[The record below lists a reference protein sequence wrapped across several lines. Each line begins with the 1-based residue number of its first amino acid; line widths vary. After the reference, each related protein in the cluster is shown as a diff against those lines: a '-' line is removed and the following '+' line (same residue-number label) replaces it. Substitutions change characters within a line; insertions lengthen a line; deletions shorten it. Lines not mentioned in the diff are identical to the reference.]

1 MSSPSIAEARSHPYS
16 ATSAQLDAT
25 RDRADGPLLRYL
37 LGAVLLLGAAIRLY
51 CAARLPFDQ
60 DELYTIIEAS
70 RPFAVRL
77 GHGPGIEGRPL
88 YYLLQYP
95 LLGILPDTPFALRLL
110 PTLFGLAGLW
120 ATYLLVRELLGRRAG
135 VVATALLAISPWH
148 IDVSGMVRYWS
159 LVYLLSTLTFLFLY
173 RAYRDDRPRD
183 YLKAFVVLLLG
194 SASHPT
200 FLFPAAGA
208 TLGVTLAGSGD
219 RLVGWRWP
227 TRRAW
232 QYLWGPY
239 LGFLVAAFVALKLF
253 APAAALRN
261 ASGRGLLSTLRLVP
275 AMIEGVSV
283 LLFGLALIGA
293 FVLVASRERRLRT
306 AGHMVLAGVVA
317 CLVLLVGLSFTTDV
331 YAVYATS
338 MLPLVV
344 LAATAAID
352 GVAALTGAMAGRV
365 ALLATTVI
373 GLAIFPQTAS
383 HMSDGTRFDYRPAF
397 ARIRRDA
404 PQETVL
410 TWPIALQRRYAPELK
425 GVELLPDTT
434 RLSAVLERDGRAW
447 AVVSM
452 KRYGIAM
459 DDEGALAAWLIAR
472 CRAVESYQRPRFDYR
487 LHRVDLYHCSR
498 D

>member
-1 MSSPSIAEARSHPYS
+1 MSSSSIAEPRSIALS
-16 ATSAQLDAT
+16 ATPLQVGVS
-25 RDRADGPLLRYL
+25 RDDTGGPLLRYL
-37 LGAVLLLGAAIRLY
+37 LGCVLALGAAIRLY

-60 DELYTIIEAS
+60 DELYTVLEAS

-77 GHGPGIEGRPL
+77 PPGPGIEGRPL
-88 YYLLQYP
+88 YYLLQHP
-95 LLGILPDTPFALRLL
+95 LLSLLPDSPFALRLL
-110 PTLFGLAGLW
+110 PTLFGLAGLV
-120 ATYLLVRELLGRRAG
+120 ATYFLVRELLGRRAG

-148 IDVSGMVRYWS
+148 IDISGMARYWS
-159 LVYLLSTLTFLFLY
+159 LVYLLSTLTFLFLFRSY
-173 RAYRDDRPRD
+173 DRDRPRD
-183 YLKAFVVLLLG
+183 HLAALVVLLLG

-208 TLGVTLAGSGD
+208 TLGLTLAGSGE
-219 RLVGWRWP
+219 RLLGWRWP

-232 QYLWGPY
+232 QFLWGPY
-239 LGFLVAAFVALKLF
+239 LLFLLAAFVGLRAG
-253 APAAALRN
+253 ASDSALRN

-283 LLFGLALIGA
+283 LM
-293 FVLVASRERRLRT
+293 FVLAVVGACMLLASRVVRLRT
-306 AGHMVLAGVVA
+306 AGLMVLAGVLV
-317 CLVLLVGLSFTTDV
+317 CLVLLVGLSLTTDV

-338 MLPLVV
+338 MLPLVF
-344 LAATAAID
+344 LATAAALD
-352 GVAALTGAMAGRV
+352 GTATLTGAAAGRV
-365 ALLATTVI
+365 ALLATIVI
-373 GLAIFPQTAS
+373 GVAILPQTAS
-383 HMSDGTRFDYRPAF
+383 HVSDGTRFDYRPAF

-410 TWPIALQRRYAPELK
+410 TWPIILQRKYAPELK

-459 DDEGALAAWLIAR
+459 DDQGALASWLASR
-472 CRAVESYQRPRFDYR
+472 CRAVESYQRPRLDYR
-487 LHRVDLYHCSR
+487 MHRVDLYHCSR

>member
-1 MSSPSIAEARSHPYS
+1 MSSPRIAEARSTPFS
-16 ATSAQLDAT
+16 ATSAQVEAS
-25 RDRADGPLLRYL
+25 RDRADGPLLGYL

-51 CAARLPFDQ
+51 CAVRLPFDQ
-60 DELYTIIEAS
+60 DELYTMMEAS

-110 PTLFGLAGLW
+110 PTIFGLAGLW

-148 IDVSGMVRYWS
+148 IDVSGMARYWS
-159 LVYLLSTLTFLFLY
+159 LVYLLSTLTFLFLH
-173 RAYRDDRPRD
+173 RAYEEDRPSD
-183 YLKAFVVLLLG
+183 YLKALIVLLLG
-194 SASHPT
+194 SSTHPT

-208 TLGVTLAGSGD
+208 TLGLTLSGTGE

-239 LGFLVAAFVALKLF
+239 LLFLAAAFVALRVG
-253 APAAALRN
+253 APDSALRN

-275 AMIEGVSV
+275 AMIEGASV
-283 LLFGLALIGA
+283 ILFCLAVVGA
-293 FVLVASRERRLRT
+293 FVLLASRTARQRT
-306 AGHMVLAGVVA
+306 AGHMVLAGVLA

-338 MLPLVV
+338 MLPLVL
-344 LAATAAID
+344 LAAAAAVE
-352 GVAALTGAMAGRV
+352 VAAARTGEVAGRV
-365 ALLATTVI
+365 ALLATAVI
-373 GLAIFPQTAS
+373 GMAILPQTAS

-397 ARIRRDA
+397 ARIRRDG

-459 DDEGALAAWLIAR
+459 DDDGALAAWLVAR

-487 LHRVDLYHCSR
+487 LHRVDLYHCSK